1 MNTREVTNNGDHIN
15 GMVPRL
21 FEIRDLSWETGDG
34 SVFSWTLESRDT
46 GPFSFK
52 PGQFN
57 MLYTY
62 GVGEVAISISG
73 DSESGELVHTIRAVG
88 SVTNAMQQLKPGY
101 TVGLRGPFG
110 NEWPVEKAH
119 GKDLLIIAGG
129 VGLAPLRPIVYYAL
143 QHLDRFNR
151 VNLLYGTRTPLDIL
165 YRDELE
171 VWQHKKKIYVAITV
185 DRAPATWR
193 GDVGVVT
200 NLIAKAEFDP
210 QNTIAMICGPEVMMT
225 FSEMA
230 LLKAGLGKDQIYL
243 SIERNMKC
251 AIGQCGHCQW
261 GPYFICK
268 DGPVFRT
275 DQVEPYLQVR
285 EL

>member
-1 MNTREVTNNGDHIN
+1 MNDSAVSSAASRTNS
-15 GMVPRL
+15 MVPRL
-21 FEIRDLSWETGDG
+21 FEIRDLVWETGDG
-34 SVFSWTLESRDT
+34 TVFTWKLEASD
-46 GPFSFK
+46 GMPFRFG

-73 DSESGELVHTIRAVG
+73 DGEAGDLVHTIRAVG
-88 SVTNAMQQLKPGY
+88 SVTRAMQKLKPGY
-101 TVGLRGPFG
+101 TVGLRGPYG
-110 NEWPVEKAH
+110 NEWPVEEAR

-129 VGLAPLRPIVYYAL
+129 IGLAPLRPVIYHVL
-143 QHLDRFNR
+143 RHLDAFNR
-151 VNLLYGTRTPLDIL
+151 VSLLYGTRTPLDIL

-171 VWQHKKKIYVAITV
+171 QWQHDDRIHVSISV
-185 DRAPATWR
+185 DRAPPTWR

-200 NLIAKAEFDP
+200 NLIANADFDP
-210 QNTIAMICGPEVMMT
+210 ENTIAMICGPEVMMT
-225 FSEMA
+225 FSDMA
-230 LLKAGLGKDQIYL
+230 LRKSGLDKDQIYL
-243 SIERNMKC
+243 SMERNMKC
-251 AIGQCGHCQW
+251 AIGHCGHCQW

-275 DQVEPYLQVR
+275 DRIEPYLQVR

>member
-1 MNTREVTNNGDHIN
+1 MNTQEALDPGVYTD

-21 FEIRDLSWETGDG
+21 FEIKDLIWETGDG
-34 SVFSWTLESRDT
+34 SVFTWQLEAKDT
-46 GPFSFK
+46 TPFAFK

-57 MLYTY
+57 MLYSY

-73 DSESGELVHTIRAVG
+73 SNESDAVVHTIRAVG

-110 NEWPVEKAH
+110 NHWPVEQAY
-119 GKDLLIIAGG
+119 GKDLVIIAGG
-129 VGLAPLRPIVYYAL
+129 VGLAPLRPVVYYAM
-143 QHLDRFNR
+143 QHLDKFNR

-171 VWQHKKKIYVAITV
+171 VWQHEKRIHVAVTV
-185 DRAPATWR
+185 DRAPPTWR
-193 GDVGVVT
+193 GDIGVVT
-200 NLIAKAEFDP
+200 NLIAKAKFDP

-230 LLKAGLGKDQIYL
+230 LQKAGLEKNQMYA

-251 AIGQCGHCQW
+251 AIGHCGHCQW

-268 DGPVFRT
+268 DGPVFRI
-275 DQVEPYLQVR
+275 DRVEPYLQVR

>member
-1 MNTREVTNNGDHIN
+1 
-15 GMVPRL
+15 MVPRL
-21 FEIRDLSWETGDG
+21 FEIKDLTWETGDG
-34 SVFSWTLESRDT
+34 SVFTWRLEARDSE
-46 GPFSFK
+46 PFGFR

-73 DSESGELVHTIRAVG
+73 DTESGELVHTIRAVG
-88 SVTNAMQQLKPGY
+88 SVTNAMQRLKPGY

-110 NEWPVEKAH
+110 NHWPLDEAE
-119 GKDLLIIAGG
+119 GRDLLIIAGA
-129 VGLAPLRPIVYYAL
+129 VGLPPLRPVIYYAL
-143 QHLDRFNR
+143 RHPDRFNR

-171 VWQHKKKIYVAITV
+171 VWKHERKINVAFTV
-185 DRAPATWR
+185 DRAPPSWR

-200 NLIAKAEFDP
+200 NLIAKARFDP
-210 QNTIAMICGPEVMMT
+210 ENTIAMICGPEVMMT
-225 FSEMA
+225 FCEIA
-230 LLKAGLGKDQIYL
+230 LHKTGLRKDQIYV

-275 DQVEPYLQVR
+275 DLVEDLLQVR

>member
-1 MNTREVTNNGDHIN
+1 MSTDEALDFGRHAN

-21 FEIRDLSWETGDG
+21 FEIRDLEWETGDG
-34 SVFSWTLESRDT
+34 SVFTWTLAARDSQ
-46 GPFSFK
+46 PFTFR

-73 DSESGELVHTIRAVG
+73 DSESDELVHTIRAVG

-110 NEWPVEKAH
+110 NQWPVEAAH
-119 GKDLLIIAGG
+119 GKDLIILAGG
-129 VGLAPLRPIVYYAL
+129 VGLAPLRPVVYYAL
-143 QHLDRFNR
+143 NHAEEFNR
-151 VNLLYGTRTPLDIL
+151 VHLLYGTRTPLDIL

-171 VWQHKKKIYVAITV
+171 IWKREKKINVAITV
-185 DRAPATWR
+185 DRAPPSWR
-193 GDVGVVT
+193 RDVGVVT
-200 NLIAKAEFDP
+200 NLIARADFDP
-210 QNTIAMICGPEVMMT
+210 KNAIAMICGPEVMMT

-230 LLKAGLGKDQIYL
+230 LQKAGIGKKQVYV

-261 GPYFICK
+261 GPYFVCK
-268 DGPVFRT
+268 DGPVFRS
-275 DQVEPYLQVR
+275 DRVEHLLQVR